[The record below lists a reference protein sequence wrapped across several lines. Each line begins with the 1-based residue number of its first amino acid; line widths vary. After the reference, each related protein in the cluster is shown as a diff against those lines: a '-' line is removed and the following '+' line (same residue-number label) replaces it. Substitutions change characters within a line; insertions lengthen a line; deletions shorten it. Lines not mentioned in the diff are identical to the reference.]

1 MTTKKPIIE
10 VAKQLEETINSEIG
24 FSEVKAVLMGISNIH
39 TEMSWQVA
47 SRHGDVYELLSS
59 ANAIDTARHSDAVA
73 VITCGW
79 AAPVGN
85 DEADDIPPSIHPAR
99 RRVRLCIVADNASR
113 RVSVL
118 RFEDDPDNT
127 IVEEGTAKGSLAD
140 AVADLFK
147 QAQGGGYL

>member
-10 VAKQLEETINSEIG
+10 VAKQLEETINTEIG
-24 FSEVKAVLMGISNIH
+24 FNETKAILMGLSNIH

-59 ANAIDTARHSDAVA
+59 PNAIDTARHSDAVA

-79 AAPVGN
+79 AAPVSN
-85 DEADDIPPSIHPAR
+85 DEADEISPAVHPAR

-118 RFEDDPDNT
+118 RFQDEPDNT
-127 IVEEGTAKGSLAD
+127 VIEEGSARGSLAD
-140 AVADLFK
+140 AVSNLFK